1 MLSILPQTLN
11 VYTDPFLTDRG
22 ISQQIFNDVDT
33 IALRCHIFI
42 IITLT
47 KSNVNKQK
55 LVTIIS
61 KTRSIQKR
69 KGVYNKADI

>member
-1 MLSILPQTLN
+1 MI
-11 VYTDPFLTDRG
+11 FHDRG

-33 IALRCHIFI
+33 IALRYHIFI

-55 LVTIIS
+55 IVKILS

-69 KGVYNKADI
+69 KGYIIKQIFDTLSR